1 MLDMRPVWIT
11 PTLLILLPLSLVF
24 GREGR
29 PDRPPLIW
37 KWLSGAIGDAE
48 DSLDTE
54 VTLGD
59 TETVVTRDSNKKL
72 EKLAELGYQATGVYV
87 SPDSVLN
94 PTKWIK
100 LVYDLLPYSK
110 GSTNPEQLTRT
121 VAENYAT
128 EAEGGLADKQFG
140 MAVTVVCFFTGMVKS
155 AIPLRFTRKDGI
167 CCLGDLDANNECG
180 WMWKCDFVN
189 LMLDS
194 VCGGLGIGKVADTF
208 RSTSCKKDEDCPD
221 IGTSSYVCNIQRG
234 TCEVKIP

>member
-1 MLDMRPVWIT
+1 M
-11 PTLLILLPLSLVF
+11 
-24 GREGR
+24 GGQ
-29 PDRPPLIW
+29 
-37 KWLSGAIGDAE
+37 E

-54 VTLGD
+54 VTISNPE
-59 TETVVTRDSNKKL
+59 TEVKL

-110 GSTNPEQLTRT
+110 GSTNPGQLTRT

-155 AIPLRFTRKDGI
+155 AIPLRFTTKGKEGKEI
-167 CCLGDLDANNECG
+167 CCIGGLDANMECG

-194 VCGGLGIGKVADTF
+194 ICGGLGIGKVADTF